1 MSPPTSLRKGEGRVR
16 SVLAGALLAGPTS
29 LERGEGLLAGL
40 ARKVGGGEGGG
51 GGGGGGR
58 REDERTSTVMGLMF
72 DSNSARPL
80 R

>member
-1 MSPPTSLRKGEGRVR
+1 M
-16 SVLAGALLAGPTS
+16 LAGALLAGPTS

-51 GGGGGGR
+51 GGGGGR